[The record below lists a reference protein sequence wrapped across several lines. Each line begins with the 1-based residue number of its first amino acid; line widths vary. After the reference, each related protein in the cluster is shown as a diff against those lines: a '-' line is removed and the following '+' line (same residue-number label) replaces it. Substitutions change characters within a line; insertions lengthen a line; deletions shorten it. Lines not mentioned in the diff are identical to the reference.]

1 MAKIQGVQ
9 IQDYFLGKNLFQLT
23 PKFQQIRY
31 LKIGQTLSRNGQKQ
45 ENVKGLY
52 ISFGHFHSKTVW
64 LLLRNI
70 YHSQCTFKLQKFSV
84 TQILCEI
91 NFENS

>member
-1 MAKIQGVQ
+1 MHNKTAGRVFIQYFLKIMAKIQGVQ

-45 ENVKGLY
+45 ENVK
-52 ISFGHFHSKTVW
+52 H
-64 LLLRNI
+64 RN
-70 YHSQCTFKLQKFSV
+70 T
-84 TQILCEI
+84 
-91 NFENS
+91 